1 MYSGHMNRKTDQWI
15 RIESPVMDSKIL
27 KGTESI
33 IKVIILGK
41 LYYSVINNEIAG

>member
-15 RIESPVMDSKIL
+15 RIESPVMNPKIL

-41 LYYSVINNEIAG
+41 WYYSVNNNEKTG